1 MKGVG
6 SITDGDDVNT
16 TGALLLRT
24 RFVKPN
30 QPTFIAK
37 GAHPHL
43 SLRGAQ
49 PLMVSLSNHVAI
61 PLRLSTRR
69 QTAIA
74 TATRL
79 PPPYQ
84 VRGRN
89 DRLKRVRVSG
99 FTVTAWVWAVSVV
112 LESPNGEWNDFYL
125 MRSNNFRINPIG
137 SLET

>member
-1 MKGVG
+1 M
-6 SITDGDDVNT
+6 NT
-16 TGALLLRT
+16 TGELLLRT

-30 QPTFIAK
+30 QPTVIARS
-37 GAHPHL
+37 AHPHL
-43 SLRGAQ
+43 SLRGA
-49 PLMVSLSNHVAI
+49 PTPTCHCEERSDVAI

>member
-1 MKGVG
+1 M
-6 SITDGDDVNT
+6 
-16 TGALLLRT
+16 
-24 RFVKPN
+24 
-30 QPTFIAK
+30 
-37 GAHPHL
+37 
-43 SLRGAQ
+43 
-49 PLMVSLSNHVAI
+49 AI

-79 PPPYQ
+79 P
-84 VRGRN
+84 RCDRN

-112 LESPNGEWNDFYL
+112 LESSNGEWNDFYL